1 MKIAVLVMLMVSVVF
16 GEPSL
21 MTKKAKKEGWTFH
34 FSEGNQK
41 FARGLVK
48 PADSVEKILS
58 YEAMDKKDVE
68 IPTVYDLRGKISK
81 IRNQGNCGSCWSFSL
96 TAALLDAWV
105 LSGKDPGALSEQ
117 YLVDCAKNQYGCG
130 GGYFNAAE
138 YLKEPKGAPSL
149 AAYPYTAKN
158 GRCKAVP
165 PTAGLIEWHYVG
177 TEGKSPS
184 VKDIQKAILLYGP
197 VSVTVG
203 ADSYFMNYQS
213 GVYNACTQQS
223 TNHMTNIVG
232 WNDNEKY
239 WIMRNSWGEEWGEDG
254 YMRIK
259 YVGKNGKLCNRIA
272 EEAVFVKIN
281 GNPIPPVV
289 KDYTVDG
296 KTITVKGSL
305 KSNAK
310 YKVEDAKKLTQD
322 MVDALDKE

>member
-1 MKIAVLVMLMVSVVF
+1 MKFALLLYFIATVAYGSSATTL
-16 GEPSL
+16 
-21 MTKKAKKEGWTFH
+21 KAKKEGWTFH
-34 FSEGNQK
+34 FNEDNQK
-41 FARGLVK
+41 FSKGLVK
-48 PADSVEKILS
+48 PADNVEKVLT
-58 YEAMDKKDVE
+58 YESMDSKDVE
-68 IPTVYDLRGKISK
+68 IPATYDLRGKISQ
-81 IRNQGNCGSCWSFSL
+81 IRDQGQCGSCWSFSL

-117 YLVDCAKNQYGCG
+117 YLVDCAKGQYGCG
-130 GGYFNAAE
+130 GGYFNAAD

-149 AAYPYTAKN
+149 ASYPYVAKN

-165 PTAGLIEWHYVG
+165 PVAGLTEWHYVG

-184 VKDIQKAILLYGP
+184 IKDIQKAILLYGP

-203 ADSYFMNYQS
+203 ADSYFMNYES

-239 WIMRNSWGEEWGEDG
+239 WIMRNSWGKSWGEDG
-254 YMRIK
+254 FMRIK

-289 KDYTVDG
+289 KDYSVDG
-296 KTITVKGSL
+296 KTISVKGSL
-305 KSNAK
+305 KPDAK
-310 YKVEDAKKLTQD
+310 YKVEDAKKLTQE
-322 MVDALDKE
+322 MVDILDKQP